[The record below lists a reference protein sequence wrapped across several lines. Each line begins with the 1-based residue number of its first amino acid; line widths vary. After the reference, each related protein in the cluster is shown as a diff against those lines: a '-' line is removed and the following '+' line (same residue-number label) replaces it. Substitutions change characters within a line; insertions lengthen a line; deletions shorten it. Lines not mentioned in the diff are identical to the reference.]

1 MKSPRWYDYL
11 TINLYW
17 FGLNIR
23 NNAVGGVFLPY
34 LLAAFV
40 AEDVRNTA
48 LGTIRTAGLVIAMLV
63 QPAMGILS
71 DRNTSRFGRR
81 RPFIFIGVLLDLL
94 CLAFIAVSWN
104 YTSLLIAILLIQFT
118 ANISH
123 GAVQG
128 LIPDLIP
135 EEKRGIASGIKG
147 FMELIPL
154 LLVSLIIARIVGN
167 GGFTLAVMIVGG
179 VHLLIMLLTMVL
191 VKETPLTEKPDI
203 PLAPTMIRVLGM
215 LAGILAG
222 AGGGLLAGGALGG
235 LVWLIAHFLFQ
246 SSIAPILG
254 VGIGCA
260 AAMTIAVGAGVWT
273 GASATLGWQAA
284 RQNTSFIWWIVNR
297 LFFFSALTSIQSF
310 SLFFLM
316 YVFQITREEAVK
328 VNGNLFVV
336 VGIFTLLA
344 TLPGGALSDRF
355 GRRKLV
361 GISGAIGALGALV
374 LLTTIF
380 TPHLPFIYAAGILL
394 GTATGLFYATSWAL
408 GVSLVPEEQAGR
420 YLGISNLAGAGAGM
434 VGTGIGGPVADW
446 INRIQPGMG
455 YFVIFGAYALLL
467 ILSVVTLKLVKEK
480 PAPSERAN

>member
-81 RPFIFIGVLLDLL
+81 RPFIFVGVLLDLL
-94 CLAFIAVSWN
+94 CLAFIAVSWD

-135 EEKRGIASGIKG
+135 EEKRGIASGVKG

-154 LLVSLIIARIVGN
+154 LLVSLIIARIVSK
-167 GGFTLAVMIVGG
+167 GGFTLAVFIVGA
-179 VHLLIMLLTMVL
+179 VHLLIMLLTMAL
-191 VKETPLTEKPDI
+191 VKETPLKEKPDI

-235 LVWLIAHFLFQ
+235 LVWLLAHFLFQ
-246 SSIAPILG
+246 SPTASILG
-254 VGIGCA
+254 IGVGCA
-260 AAMTIAVGAGVWT
+260 AAMVIAVGAGVWT
-273 GASATLGWQAA
+273 GASTTLGWKAA
-284 RQNTSFIWWIVNR
+284 REQTPFIWWIVNR

-316 YVFQITREEAVK
+316 YVFHISREEAVRL
-328 VNGNLFVV
+328 NGELFTV

-361 GISGAIGALGALV
+361 GISGAVGALGALI

-380 TPHLPFIYAAGILL
+380 TPRLPLIYVAGILL
-394 GTATGLFYATSWAL
+394 GSATGLFYATSWAL

-420 YLGISNLAGAGAGM
+420 YLGVSNLAGAGAGM
-434 VGTGIGGPVADW
+434 VGTGIGGPIADW

-467 ILSVVTLKLVKEK
+467 ILSVVTLRWVQSK
-480 PAPSERAN
+480 PTSSTA